1 MAPAASSENKQYQ
14 DAFDVHEARK
24 HFPGLSHDA
33 VAFNNAH
40 GSVVLQECI
49 DAVANE
55 MASYPFELG
64 SDDPRAVKREDTLT
78 QHRAELAAF
87 MNADGDEIAFGQTTT
102 LLLRTLGQALRAKM
116 DSDSEMIVSLLEHEA
131 SANSWLALADSLG
144 IKIKWWAPPPGDDP
158 TLSVD
163 TLRPLLTS
171 KTRIVACNHVSNVVG
186 TINPIRQVADLV
198 HTIPGA
204 ILVVDGVSYAP
215 HRPIDVKA
223 LDADFYSFSWYKVY
237 GPHIAQLYGKREL
250 QKSLVTHISHFFL
263 SEWPG
268 FDWRLR
274 IGMNTYE
281 FELGLVPIPRY
292 INSIGWDKIIAQEVM
307 LLDIFLGHLRER
319 PDMYRIFGEKTSN
332 PERRVSLVTFQAI
345 GKSSRGI
352 MNRMHQT
359 TRFRIYAGN
368 CWAPRPTHEVLKL
381 DAGGLIRVSFV
392 HYNTMEEVKDFCVAL
407 DEVVAA
413 AD

>member
-1 MAPAASSENKQYQ
+1 
-14 DAFDVHEARK
+14 
-24 HFPGLSHDA
+24 
-33 VAFNNAH
+33 
-40 GSVVLQECI
+40 
-49 DAVANE
+49 
-55 MASYPFELG
+55 
-64 SDDPRAVKREDTLT
+64 
-78 QHRAELAAF
+78 
-87 MNADGDEIAFGQTTT
+87 
-102 LLLRTLGQALRAKM
+102 
-116 DSDSEMIVSLLEHEA
+116 
-131 SANSWLALADSLG
+131 
-144 IKIKWWAPPPGDDP
+144 
-158 TLSVD
+158 
-163 TLRPLLTS
+163 
-171 KTRIVACNHVSNVVG
+171 
-186 TINPIRQVADLV
+186 
-198 HTIPGA
+198 
-204 ILVVDGVSYAP
+204 
-215 HRPIDVKA
+215 
-223 LDADFYSFSWYKVY
+223 
-237 GPHIAQLYGKREL
+237 
-250 QKSLVTHISHFFL
+250 VTHISHFFL

-292 INSIGWDKIIAQEVM
+292 INSIGWDKIIAQEVV

-319 PDMYRIFGEKTSN
+319 PDTYRIFGEKTSN

-368 CWAPRPTHEVLKL
+368 CWAPRPTHGVLKL

-392 HYNTMEEVKDFCVAL
+392 HYNTVEEVKDFCVAL